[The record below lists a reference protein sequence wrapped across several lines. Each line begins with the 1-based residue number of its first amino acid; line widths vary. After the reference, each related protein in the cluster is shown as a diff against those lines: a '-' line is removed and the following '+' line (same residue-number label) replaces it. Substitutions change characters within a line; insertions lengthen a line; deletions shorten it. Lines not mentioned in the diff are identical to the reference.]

1 MILQVCL
8 QPGPLNNTN
17 HWPIDTIGKNFS
29 QKLMEKDRGKN
40 SLEESKKTDFFYVET
55 RTDSLVDK
63 LGDTSKHV
71 AKAKN
76 PKKNGRL
83 DTAKDMNGR
92 LTGAGQDEVDKD
104 LVGNQYRGIGNMVR
118 QPI

>member
-1 MILQVCL
+1 MQVCL
-8 QPGPLNNTN
+8 QPGPLNKTD
-17 HWPIDTIGKNFS
+17 HWPIDTIAKNFS
-29 QKLMEKDRGKN
+29 QKLIEKDRGKS
-40 SLEESKKTDFFYVET
+40 SLEESKKTDYFFGET

-71 AKAKN
+71 AKAMN
-76 PKKNGRL
+76 PKKNGKL

-92 LTGAGQDEVDKD
+92 LTGAGQEEVDKD
-104 LVGNQYRGIGNMVR
+104 LLGTQYRGIGNMVR

>member
-1 MILQVCL
+1 MVLQVCL
-8 QPGPLNNTN
+8 QTGSLNKTD

-29 QKLMEKDRGKN
+29 QKLIEKDRGK
-40 SLEESKKTDFFYVET
+40 SSVEESKKTDYFYGET

-71 AKAKN
+71 AKDVN

-104 LVGNQYRGIGNMVR
+104 LVGNQYRGIGNMVG